1 MKGSEAIHILGR
13 GVAGRQGQQ
22 LAHKV
27 RVASLH
33 CQVQRCVPF
42 LLLGA
47 CAVQQLGH
55 CLHVPVL
62 GCQLQCCEALG
73 VLHANMGA
81 TQEEGHQPVTHACY
95 DVRCMIL

>member
-1 MKGSEAIHILGR
+1 MKGREAIHVFGR

-22 LAHKV
+22 LAYKV
-27 RVASLH
+27 GVAGLH
-33 CQVQRCVPF
+33 CQVQRCVPL

-55 CLHVPVL
+55 CLHMPVL

-73 VLHANMGA
+73 ILHANMGA
-81 TQEEGHQPVTHACY
+81 TQKEGHQPAMRGCY
-95 DVRCMIL
+95 GLGRMLL